1 MNQGKLD
8 VLKQEIARVNI
19 NISWI
24 SELKWTGMGEFNSD
38 DYYIYYWGQDSLRRN
53 GVALIINKWVW
64 NAVLEYNFKNDRL
77 ISARFQGKP
86 FNTTVIQVYAQT
98 TNTEEDE
105 VELSWEDLQDILELT
120 PKKDVFFIIEDW
132 NAKVRSREIPGLAG
146 KFDLG
151 VQNEAGQR
159 LTKFYQ
165 NNALVTLSSNNTRD
179 NSTNGHHQMVST
191 KIRLIIFLAVKD
203 GEALTV
209 SRNKTWSWL
218 WLRSSAPFCKIQ
230 AQIEESGE
238 NH

>member
-1 MNQGKLD
+1 MNQ
-8 VLKQEIARVNI
+8 
-19 NISWI
+19 
-24 SELKWTGMGEFNSD
+24 WTKMNRNGRINSD

-77 ISARFQGKP
+77 ISAHFQGKP
-86 FNTTVIQVYAQT
+86 FNITVIQVYAPT

-120 PKKDVFFIIEDW
+120 PKKDVFFIIGDW
-132 NAKVRSREIPGLAG
+132 NAKVRSREIPGLTG

-151 VQNEAGQR
+151 VQNDAGQR

-179 NSTNGHHQMVST
+179 DSTNGHHQMVTT

-230 AQIEESGE
+230 AQIEESKE